1 MCGFSFEAAQFAHCL
16 VAGETESPLLP
27 HATTLRVM
35 ETMDDVR
42 RQVGPSVPANDAGPG
57 GALAAG
63 SPADLGLDRCH
74 PPGATCPEA
83 ESSAAPIVERCGE
96 EPLTCRDGR

>member
-1 MCGFSFEAAQFAHCL
+1 MRGFSFEAAQFARCL

-63 SPADLGLDRCH
+63 SPADLDSIGVTPRGLLVQRPSH
-74 PPGATCPEA
+74 
-83 ESSAAPIVERCGE
+83 R
-96 EPLTCRDGR
+96 LRL